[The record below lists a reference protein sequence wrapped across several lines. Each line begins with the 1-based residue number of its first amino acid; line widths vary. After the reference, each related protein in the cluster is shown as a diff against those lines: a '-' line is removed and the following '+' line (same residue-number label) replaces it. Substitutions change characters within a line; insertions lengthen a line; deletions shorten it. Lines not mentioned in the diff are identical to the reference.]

1 MPIPDPYFSEPGTVL
16 STGWGTGT
24 PDKWGYGSVPPTH
37 TRNPALPELTF
48 VLQRHTIH
56 NAKGKQVKHVIYYY
70 MTASAKEPTGASG
83 QEKLGKRDGQ
93 F

>member
-1 MPIPDPYFSEPGTVL
+1 MGLRL
-16 STGWGTGT
+16 SAS
-24 PDKWGYGSVPPTH
+24 YTH
-37 TRNPALPELTF
+37 KKPCPAGANIHVAET
-48 VLQRHTIH
+48 H

-70 MTASAKEPTGASG
+70 MTASAKEPTGARG